1 MGDESRLA
9 ARKCR
14 KRAAVLPTYGTC
26 AVYIDCRLRSMFY
39 ISPETC
45 IGHTSTISDVSRGRG
60 LGLSRRRLSS
70 RRAVPGPK
78 GARVGV
84 HVVLTPQVA
93 RGPSAPVRAPSD
105 LVHVRRLRPEYL
117 HVLQPEKEVQMV
129 VHRHHDRQILNQW

>member
-1 MGDESRLA
+1 MPQTSR
-9 ARKCR
+9 R
-14 KRAAVLPTYGTC
+14 PTYLRHLRGL
-26 AVYIDCRLRSMFY
+26 YRLPSAFY
-39 ISPETC
+39 VLYFPVPLTPETH
-45 IGHTSTISDVSRGRG
+45 IGHTSRMSDVSRGRG
-60 LGLSRRRLSS
+60 VGLSWRRLYS

>member
-1 MGDESRLA
+1 M
-9 ARKCR
+9 
-14 KRAAVLPTYGTC
+14 P
-26 AVYIDCRLRSMFY
+26 
-39 ISPETC
+39 
-45 IGHTSTISDVSRGRG
+45 DVSRGRG

-117 HVLQPEKEVQMV
+117 HVLQPEKKVEMV
-129 VHRHHDRQILNQW
+129 INRHHDR